1 MNRRKQRKISAF
13 LDAKLPLVGASHA
26 DVERYWVDTPLRYTR
41 CFAVLT
47 DGCVVRLQNSGQFV
61 GWSGKESECS
71 LLFNC
76 EGRRIII
83 NRVNGCNELEDPS
96 MRFGARKF
104 IGREGNL
111 IFARHWGDQL
121 AKFAT
126 DRMPSFT
133 PPAFGRIGATI

>member
-47 DGCVVRLQNSGQFV
+47 DGRIVRLRDAGQFV

-76 EGRRIII
+76 EGRRIVI
-83 NRVNGCNELEDPS
+83 NRVNGCNEMENPS
-96 MRFGARKF
+96 MRIGVRKF
-104 IGREGNL
+104 IGRDGNL
-111 IFARHWGDQL
+111 IFVRHWGGQL
-121 AKFAT
+121 AKTAAEH
-126 DRMPSFT
+126 MPSFAL
-133 PPAFGRIGATI
+133 PAFERIGATI